1 MKIREKLIT
10 LFKERFFLRL
20 IYRAS
25 RILPSFIVYQIFKN
39 LIRVGLYNAS
49 YKTYLIL
56 NSRSLPKK
64 LKEKFFISKVVFLET
79 QLFLKK
85 KIPNLKKEIEFLNF
99 KKILNKKIKISLC
112 EKERVKKITDSII
125 TEFIFVDT
133 MIPSINKFYELQF
146 YLNFDNKE
154 TKIVSLDRWWFQAI
168 GHFIYLDTFIK
179 AVLLGIINVK
189 KIYFD
194 VTKKDISNL
203 YLYKKYKKIL
213 IKNNLYQEKK
223 IDGHKLNM
231 RYWPIHKFNKNLSAY
246 NVLEYIQKKLRFN
259 DKINKKFYYDYEEK
273 EFLKLKNKIGT
284 KKKII
289 TIHIRQP
296 GFNPEDANGKI
307 RNSNLLDTLESI
319 NEANDGSFYFILMGG
334 DNMKKIGKKFPDIF
348 DYSKSRLKSGKND
361 VLLMNNCDGHIGTTS
376 GLTHLMLGTSI
387 PALFINWC
395 PFEYVLKNDLSI
407 IVPKILKQK
416 ENIFSINDY
425 HKFGAR
431 IFYNGIDRIK
441 NLNVN
446 YEDNSQDDIY
456 HATKQFLRS
465 LKTSR
470 WKNYGIEY
478 QIKPKNYTFNDIPL
492 DIDRKIL
499 NIRDKIYFDPSFI
512 KKYPSLI

>member
-1 MKIREKLIT
+1 
-10 LFKERFFLRL
+10 
-20 IYRAS
+20 
-25 RILPSFIVYQIFKN
+25 
-39 LIRVGLYNAS
+39 
-49 YKTYLIL
+49 
-56 NSRSLPKK
+56 
-64 LKEKFFISKVVFLET
+64 
-79 QLFLKK
+79 
-85 KIPNLKKEIEFLNF
+85 
-99 KKILNKKIKISLC
+99 
-112 EKERVKKITDSII
+112 
-125 TEFIFVDT
+125 

-146 YLNFDNKE
+146 HLNFDNKE
-154 TKIVSLDRWWFQAI
+154 IKIVSLDKWWFQAI
-168 GHFIYLDTFIK
+168 GHLHYLDTFIK

-213 IKNNLYQEKK
+213 IKNNLYQEKG
-223 IDGHKLNM
+223 IVGHKLNM

-246 NVLEYIQKKLRFN
+246 NVLEYIQKRSRFN
-259 DKINKKFYYDYEEK
+259 DKINNNFYYDYEEN
-273 EFLKLKNKIGT
+273 EFFKLKNKIRT

-296 GFNPEDANGKI
+296 GFHPEDANGKI

-319 NEANDGSFYFILMGG
+319 NNANDGSFYFILMGG

-348 DYSKSRLKSGKND
+348 DYSKSRLKSDKND
-361 VLLMNNCDGHIGTTS
+361 ILLMNNCDGHIGTTS
-376 GLTHLMLGTSI
+376 GLTHLMLNRNAPS
-387 PALFINWC
+387 LLINWC
-395 PFEYVLKNDLSI
+395 PFEYVMKNDLSI
-407 IVPKILKQK
+407 FLPKILMQK
-416 ENIFSINDY
+416 KNIFSINNY

-478 QIKPKNYTFNDIPL
+478 QIKPKNHTFNDIPL
-492 DIDRKIL
+492 GIDKKIL

>member
-10 LFKERFFLRL
+10 LFKERFFLML

-39 LIRVGLYNAS
+39 LTRVGLYNAS

-85 KIPNLKKEIEFLNF
+85 KNPNLKKEIEYLNF

-112 EKERVKKITDSII
+112 EKERIKKITDSII

-146 YLNFDNKE
+146 YLNFDDKE
-154 TKIVSLDRWWFQAI
+154 TKIVSLDKWWFEAI
-168 GHFIYLDTFIK
+168 GHLIYLDTFIK

-194 VTKKDISNL
+194 VKKKDISNL

-213 IKNNLYQEKK
+213 IKNNLYQEKR

-259 DKINKKFYYDYEEK
+259 DKINKEFYYDYEEK

-296 GFNPEDANGKI
+296 GFRPQDANGKI

-319 NEANDGSFYFILMGG
+319 NDANDGSFYFILMGG

-441 NLNVN
+441 NLNVY

-456 HATKQFLRS
+456 HATKQFLNS
-465 LKTSR
+465 LNRPSWR
-470 WKNYGIEY
+470 NYGIEY
-478 QIKPKNYTFNDIPL
+478 KIKPTNYIFNDIPL
-492 DIDRKIL
+492 NLDKEIL